1 MFNERAVCQA
11 VIDCCC
17 EMDWPAGRLHIQ
29 VLDDS
34 TDKVT
39 RELVD
44 EKVAEWTERGV
55 SIDCLR
61 RTNRQGYKAGAMKE
75 VRPAGCD
82 AEAAVRTFLRK
93 QHAAGGFLLHRK

>member
-1 MFNERAVCQA
+1 MQVAIQLPMFNERAVCQA

-17 EMDWPAGRLHIQ
+17 EMDWPAERFHVQ

-44 EKVAEWTERGV
+44 EKVAEWTERG
-55 SIDCLR
+55 INIKCLR

-75 VRPAGCD
+75 VSKYRDIGILCMPLKGLMTRC
-82 AEAAVRTFLRK
+82 
-93 QHAAGGFLLHRK
+93 